1 MEPYRL
7 FIALAVLASPEEKE
21 KTMKEMSRSM
31 SMLLIASFSITSL
44 SFAVFGTLKTVIEI
58 SSVSNRMT
66 LHNSPQKSYST
77 TGMLLLNGHVLLV
90 QLKDLTG
97 GWKKQFK
104 ARRFLVCPFERQ
116 LHSLHVPTEQLL
128 IVRQELAHTSLC
140 TVVEKYLIETQSI
153 PKWPSDLFSAPAA
166 KRSISCAP
174 LHSLISSTVIIAA
187 A

>member
-31 SMLLIASFSITSL
+31 SMLLIASFSTTSL

-97 GWKKQFK
+97 G
-104 ARRFLVCPFERQ
+104 
-116 LHSLHVPTEQLL
+116 
-128 IVRQELAHTSLC
+128 
-140 TVVEKYLIETQSI
+140 
-153 PKWPSDLFSAPAA
+153 
-166 KRSISCAP
+166 
-174 LHSLISSTVIIAA
+174 
-187 A
+187 